1 MQENTLRTFIAWVA
15 IVACAAC
22 SSVRGDVGAFDPNI
36 VIPNVV
42 ISDGM
47 KWIDGRYLPIE
58 GRAFEGTEH
67 YYDRLPTNVTEG
79 VNSAVRTKKHHT
91 AGMQFRF
98 STDSTRLV
106 FKWTPYNSSLSTDN
120 MAATGVSGIDV
131 YRFDASSG
139 CWRYVNTGRI
149 SSASGATLSLDWTP
163 GTPCLVNLPLFNGIS
178 EFTLGIDTEASV
190 YRLPPHRG
198 GSVKPVVF
206 YGSAITQGLGASRPG
221 LSFVNIVGRMLDVPV
236 VNLGFSGG
244 CLMELEMSEHLAAID
259 ASCYVLD
266 GVRGMD
272 ATTDC
277 ESFISHLRARRP
289 DVPIIMAETI
299 PDDDDEGPVDGDI
312 ADDYG
317 MMALA
322 EAYCRTL
329 KRTLWRDLAWVDDS
343 ADTVSLTG
351 TWAPGIAYDAV
362 TRKAELCGEKAFTP
376 YTPSGG
382 TPVTLE
388 VTATFDTI
396 PGEEEV
402 PKTGTQGAVW
412 IGTNGC
418 FQAWTLGNVA
428 NVEMLPIS
436 NANFQSAGTKRR
448 AATLGSGNIG
458 TGNIGTGNIG
468 NTGNIPMWVDV
479 AAEGVTPQIGV
490 EYTFRFTFDYKEGTY
505 GVEVKTGLTG
515 FTRLRGKENPV
526 QEFFPL
532 AATGTAVSEVLFSGS
547 GFLTSIVGEYVVFE
561 GFMAYDEV
569 LLKDN
574 ASVILGAARAAWLN
588 SCAAGKTV
596 VSNAV
601 AGLSAD
607 DFNKAY
613 LLNLDVTGETSYTFS
628 ITSIDVASD
637 KVTIG
642 VTLTRAGKIAQK
654 TNGVLKLYGAA
665 TVEAFTSANP
675 VPTTIPNEDFSNGD
689 TATAEIPLG
698 GDRPP
703 KFFKAKIEEGR

>member
-1 MQENTLRTFIAWVA
+1 MRRFTSRMFAACVA
-15 IVACAAC
+15 VAACAAC

-58 GRAFEGTEH
+58 GRAFDGTEH

-106 FKWTPYNSSLSTDN
+106 FKWTPYNTSLSADN

-149 SSASGATLSLDWTP
+149 SSTSGATLSVDWTP

-190 YRLPPHRG
+190 FRLPPHRG

-236 VNLGFSGG
+236 VNLGFSDG

-266 GVRGMD
+266 GVRGMS
-272 ATTDC
+272 ATADC
-277 ESFISHLRARRP
+277 ESFVNHLRERRP
-289 DVPIIMAETI
+289 NVPIVMAETI

-329 KRTLWRDLAWVDDS
+329 KRTLWPDLTWVDES
-343 ADTVSLTG
+343 ADTASITG

-362 TRKAELCGEKAFTP
+362 TRKADLYGERAFTP

-396 PGEEEV
+396 PGEAEV

-418 FQAWTLGNVA
+418 FQAWTRLRQGYGGQAGNGW
-428 NVEMLPIS
+428 L
-436 NANFQSAGTKRR
+436 
-448 AATLGSGNIG
+448 
-458 TGNIGTGNIG
+458 
-468 NTGNIPMWVDV
+468 DV
-479 AAEGVTPQIGV
+479 IADGVIPQIGV
-490 EYTFRFTFDYKEGTY
+490 ECTFRFTFDYKKGMY
-505 GVEVKTGLTG
+505 GVEVKTGSTG
-515 FTRLRGKENPV
+515 FTRFRAKDNPA
-526 QEFFPL
+526 QESFPL
-532 AATGTAVSEVLFSGS
+532 AASGSAVSEVLFSGS

-569 LLKDN
+569 LLKNN
-574 ASVILGAARAAWLN
+574 ANVILGAARAEWLN
-588 SCAAGKTV
+588 SCAGGKTV

-601 AGLSAD
+601 TALSMD

-613 LLNLDVTGETSYTFS
+613 LLNLDVTGETSYTFR
-628 ITSIDVASD
+628 ITSVDVASD

-642 VTLTRAGKIAQK
+642 VTLTRVGKIAQK
-654 TNGVLKLYGAA
+654 TNGVLKFYGAA
-665 TVEAFTSANP
+665 TVEAFTTANP
-675 VPTTIPNEDFSNGD
+675 ISTTIPNDDFSDGD

-698 GDRPP
+698 GDNPP
-703 KFFKAKIEEGR
+703 TLFKAKIEEGR